1 MILERK
7 VNDSFVSGVIGQ
19 IGLYPILHVRNM
31 NNVTFCVDFQIYN
44 VLVNISAL
52 VRSLAEN
59 SQYNIFG
66 SMIICASDTHGLFMN
81 DFLKNLLFVYSTLYM

>member
-19 IGLYPILHVRNM
+19 IGLNPILHVRNT
-31 NNVTFCVDFQIYN
+31 NNVTFCVDFHIYN
-44 VLVNISAL
+44 ALVNISGL

-59 SQYNIFG
+59 S
-66 SMIICASDTHGLFMN
+66 
-81 DFLKNLLFVYSTLYM
+81 

>member
-7 VNDSFVSGVIGQ
+7 FNDFLVIGVIGQ
-19 IGLYPILHVRNM
+19 IGLNPILHVRNT

-44 VLVNISAL
+44 VLVNVSAS

-59 SQYNIFG
+59 S
-66 SMIICASDTHGLFMN
+66 
-81 DFLKNLLFVYSTLYM
+81 